1 MRGRFFFI
9 VFALLLPLA
18 RCAGSSTPAGLP
30 AQLTH
35 PTWLVGT
42 WEGHAWQVGASKWQG
57 DAPVSV
63 TFVSGG
69 AWKASTPS
77 GTWSGTSALVGDRP
91 VLDGLDPARGKIRY
105 TLKERPTTGG
115 HELWGMVEADF
126 GAALLS
132 LKLVP

>member
-1 MRGRFFFI
+1 V
-9 VFALLLPLA
+9 VFVVLALLLPLA
-18 RCAGSSTPAGLP
+18 GCAGSKPGP
-30 AQLTH
+30 GAQPTH
-35 PTWLVGT
+35 PTWLAGT

-69 AWKASTPS
+69 AWQASTPS
-77 GTWSGTSALVGDRP
+77 GTWSGTSALVGDRL
-91 VLDGLDPARGKIRY
+91 VLDGLDPTGAKIRY
-105 TLKERPTTGG
+105 TLKERQTAGG

-132 LKLVP
+132 LKRIR